1 MRKRKRTKRLFEQ
14 FESYP
19 PSLNVK
25 NEVTNL
31 LTQLSQDAS
40 DTNASNL
47 GQFGAPSFIYA
58 VTVWSHPERHK
69 CNVSELTLN
78 SN

>member
-19 PSLNVK
+19 PSLK

-47 GQFGAPSFIYA
+47 GQFGAPSF
-58 VTVWSHPERHK
+58 TP
-69 CNVSELTLN
+69 
-78 SN
+78 